1 MEAKAFHVMR
11 RVAIARQNL
20 DEITNNADK
29 IIAAADMIRTALNN
43 EKKLI
48 LFGNGGS
55 AADCQ
60 HIAAEF
66 VGKGLSAI
74 ALTTDSSVLTALAN
88 DRKFSDI
95 FSHQLLSL
103 ARPGDVVIG
112 ISTSGKSANVIAGLR
127 RAYGL
132 RCETIALIGDEVGL
146 IEDFSKVILS
156 FKAQYTAQVQEL
168 HIMVGH
174 LIFELV
180 MKPEAR

>member
-55 AADCQ
+55 AADSQ

-66 VGKGLSAI
+66 IGVGLPAI

-88 DRKFSDI
+88 DISVDKI
-95 FSHQLLSL
+95 FAFQVQALSC
-103 ARPGDVVIG
+103 PGDIVIG
-112 ISTSGKSANVIAGLR
+112 ISTSGRSLNVIEGLR
-127 RAYGL
+127 EAQNRK
-132 RCETIALIGDEVGL
+132 CKVIALVGDEGGFV
-146 IEDFSKVILS
+146 EDYVSRVIS
-156 FKAQYTAQVQEL
+156 VDAGTTAQVQEL
-168 HIMVGH
+168 HIMIGH

-180 MKPEAR
+180 TK